1 MATKATKNN
10 NNNININININNGN
24 GQTDKLSVSK
34 MLLPALKSASKDA
47 TIQTSQQQQQQQR
60 RQQQFTPLSV
70 SDAASNAS
78 FSSASVAGSIQD
90 DMPQPPTQ
98 PHSQQQQQQLQQQ
111 QQQQQS
117 LQHLDQCGLTQ
128 AGLEEYN
135 IRASSYYDQTTFHHQ
150 KQHSYAQSEGYHSY
164 VSSSDSTSAT
174 PFLDKLRQESD
185 LLSRQSHH
193 WSENDLSSV
202 CSNSVAPSPIPLL
215 ARQCSSR
222 SSSGGNISGGGGNNS
237 LGQHHHSNANSNN
250 NHSPNSNNINHNS
263 NNNNNSSESTSSTET
278 LKWLGSMS
286 DISEASHATGY
297 SAIAESVSSSQL
309 IVHSSRV
316 LTPKRHQSESVLYL
330 HDNEVTPTSTQSQQ
344 QQQPP
349 QLAGTAGT
357 SSGSSTS
364 INSVKQSPPISED
377 VVQPLRVQHR
387 HSPSYPPVH
396 QSMALHRFQQQHQ
409 HQPANYKLTAQSSL
423 PELESP
429 PPPSSSA
436 MHESRSLLGQSH
448 STGDLQQHQQ
458 SKQLQRPAQKHKS
471 SISVTI
477 SSSEAVVTIAPQ
489 PPPSKPQL
497 SKLELLSC
505 SAPNVASS
513 GVEQSPPLPSDSYRS
528 NHRLFPVSTYTEPV
542 HSNTSQYVQHPKPQY
557 CANLHKSAKLPVI
570 TPAGSA
576 VQPAWHSVA
585 ERINDFERSQMVE
598 GPKFAYLEPSKTHR
612 LSNPALKA
620 FQKNAVQS
628 YVERQQQQAH
638 KEEQQLLRPQ
648 THSSYQALP
657 VERKSLP
664 NNMTPMMIG
673 IPSSVGSGSSGSIS
687 PTPPPPPP
695 RSRSLLPNLLRR
707 SSSASDYA
715 EFREQHSSK
724 PPSIR
729 NIGSAEK
736 MSFNDCGM
744 PPPPPPP
751 RGRGSMPARRTSSA
765 TEYAPTREKLLLQQA
780 AALAHQQHHPQQHRH
795 AGAHL
800 HGHAHAHGHAHGYA
814 ERPPERPPKHPHLR
828 VPSPELPPPPLGGE
842 LDTSYT
848 FDEPLPPP
856 PPPELLQPRP
866 PPSPNRRNSFAG
878 ASTRRS
884 AAYAVAATPTPTS
897 LAPKVPPQ
905 VPKKPTSLRQQHQ
918 QQQQQLPHKPQLS
931 NGAVKPTNLPTSRK
945 RPHNT
950 PPILESVATAT
961 AIPSSATS
969 NVTATA
975 SATSSA
981 APPPLLPRA
990 RPTHADSVI
999 ASNLESNQQKRSNS
1013 KASYLPRQSLEKLN
1027 NTDPDHGI
1035 YKLTLTSNE
1044 DLVAPSKPIYGVG
1057 AGKLK
1062 LPNNLPD
1069 VLPLGVKLQQQPA
1082 KPQPS
1087 SPGDGVSLR
1096 YGSNNNLATKSPT
1109 NATPNAVGNAGNNTA
1124 YAMIYGQQ
1132 PQQQQQQLPPQSRY
1146 SSPALGHAYSRSPA
1160 PQFTRSQ
1167 SYEVKQQQ
1175 SDPTQFMSQSHVDLK
1190 QAVHDLETTLEEVLP
1205 PPTPTPPRLSP
1216 ATSDCSLSNSSLEC
1230 SPLNAN
1236 HTHNHNN
1243 NPEAHI
1249 FRAELISTTT
1259 SATLP
1264 KPPPVNRQESLR
1276 ENIEKITQLQSQL
1289 MSAHLCD
1296 SGLLSNYAKQLS
1308 PSIEPQNTELPQLP
1322 AASPTPSSQVQTELT
1337 PPLEPTESAP
1347 ASPLAAE
1354 SLQLL
1359 QRSELVL
1366 MVNPVPSTA
1375 DMACQTEELLD
1386 SELVATREEQQTR
1399 TTLQPRQRQAIELEY
1414 EQMALELLK
1423 QLAPHDKLLIEIL
1436 TPKSYKPT
1444 TQYVSNLY
1452 NPDVP
1457 LRPAKRDV
1465 GTSTLM
1471 RMKASATAGATT
1483 ELQLVSVELQ
1493 LTDDTGA
1500 GDDEECTNLI
1510 KQKLNELIKQLNQKI
1525 GALKREQQTIGEECA
1540 TNDKLGLDL
1549 LANLTEKVRPS
1560 EASKFRTYIDD
1571 VGQITRL
1578 LLSLSERLAQ
1588 TECSLEA
1595 RSLISSQQ
1603 EKSTLEAKRERLYE
1617 QLEEAQR
1624 LKADIDRRGSSIAKL
1639 FGKHLS
1645 ADMCADYDYF
1655 INMKAKLIAD
1665 ARDLADRIKGSEEQ
1679 LSSLSDA
1686 LVQSDC

>member
-1 MATKATKNN
+1 
-10 NNNININININNGN
+10 
-24 GQTDKLSVSK
+24 S
-34 MLLPALKSASKDA
+34 
-47 TIQTSQQQQQQQR
+47 
-60 RQQQFTPLSV
+60 
-70 SDAASNAS
+70 
-78 FSSASVAGSIQD
+78 
-90 DMPQPPTQ
+90 
-98 PHSQQQQQQLQQQ
+98 QQ

-150 KQHSYAQSEGYHSY
+150 KQASYAQSEGYHSY

-222 SSSGGNISGGGGNNS
+222 SSSGGNISHNGNSNNNNN
-237 LGQHHHSNANSNN
+237 SNANSLAQ
-250 NHSPNSNNINHNS
+250 HSSNSNSNSNNINSSSSNN

-297 SAIAESVSSSQL
+297 SAISESVSSSQL

-330 HDNEVTPTSTQSQQ
+330 HDNDNNSS
-344 QQQPP
+344 
-349 QLAGTAGT
+349 AGSAASAG
-357 SSGSSTS
+357 SGSAGALNTS
-364 INSVKQSPPISED
+364 PISED
-377 VVQPLRVQHR
+377 ALPALRVQHR

-396 QSMALHRFQQQHQ
+396 SSMALQRFQQQQ
-409 HQPANYKLTAQSSL
+409 QQQQQLLGAQSSL
-423 PELESP
+423 SELETP
-429 PPPSSSA
+429 PTRA
-436 MHESRSLLGQSH
+436 SLRGQSQ
-448 STGDLQQHQQ
+448 STGDLQQQ
-458 SKQLQRPAQKHKS
+458 QLQRPAQKHKS

-489 PPPSKPQL
+489 PPPSKPLL
-497 SKLELLSC
+497 SKLELHSC
-505 SAPNVASS
+505 SAPNVASGAGS
-513 GVEQSPPLPSDSYRS
+513 DSPEQQQLQAASPHSYRS

-542 HSNTSQYVQHPKPQY
+542 HSNTSQFVQHPKPQY
-557 CANLHKSAKLPVI
+557 SANLHKAGKLPVI
-570 TPAGSA
+570 TPAGAA

-585 ERINDFERSQMVE
+585 ERINDFERSQVLPT
-598 GPKFAYLEPSKTHR
+598 PKFAYLEPSKTHR

-620 FQKNAVQS
+620 LQKNAVQS
-628 YVERQQQQAH
+628 YVERQQQQAQ
-638 KEEQQLLRPQ
+638 KEEQQQQQQLLRPGHGS
-648 THSSYQALP
+648 TYQP
-657 VERKSLP
+657 ERKSLP
-664 NNMTPMMIG
+664 NNLSPVST
-673 IPSSVGSGSSGSIS
+673 GSGSGCSS

-715 EFREQHSSK
+715 EFREQHQQQQQQQQQQLQLQQQQLPLSQ
-724 PPSIR
+724 PSIR
-729 NIGSAEK
+729 NISSAEK
-736 MSFNDCGM
+736 LSFNDCGM

-751 RGRGSMPARRTSSA
+751 RGRLALPARRTSSA
-765 TEYAPTREKLLLQQA
+765 TEYAPMREKLLLQQA
-780 AALAHQQHHPQQHRH
+780 AALAHQQHHPQQHRAH
-795 AGAHL
+795 AHSHAQAYGHAHT
-800 HGHAHAHGHAHGYA
+800 HAHAHAHAHAHGHAHAAHGHG

-828 VPSPELPPPPLGGE
+828 VPSPELPPPPE

-856 PPPELLQPRP
+856 PPPEVLQPAT
-866 PPSPNRRNSFAG
+866 NRRNSFAG
-878 ASTRRS
+878 ASTRR
-884 AAYAVAATPTPTS
+884 TS
-897 LAPKVPPQ
+897 PKVPPQ
-905 VPKKPTSLRQQHQ
+905 VPKKPNSLRQQ
-918 QQQQQLPHKPQLS
+918 PHALA
-931 NGAVKPTNLPTSRK
+931 NGAAAKPTNLPTNSRK

-950 PPILESVATAT
+950 PPILESGAPTA
-961 AIPSSATS
+961 AA
-969 NVTATA
+969 AAAAA
-975 SATSSA
+975 SASASVGAAAA

-990 RPTHADSVI
+990 RPTHVDSVI
-999 ASNLESNQQKRSNS
+999 ASNLNVESNQQKRSNS

-1044 DLVAPSKPIYGVG
+1044 DLVAHSKPSYGV
-1057 AGKLK
+1057 AAATACKLK

-1082 KPQPS
+1082 KLPPT
-1087 SPGDGVSLR
+1087 SPGDVVALR
-1096 YGSNNNLATKSPT
+1096 YGSNNNLANKSPT
-1109 NATPNAVGNAGNNTA
+1109 NATPTALGNGSA
-1124 YAMIYGQQ
+1124 YAMIYGQAESGQ
-1132 PQQQQQQLPPQSRY
+1132 QQHQQQQRY
-1146 SSPALGHAYSRSPA
+1146 STPALGHAYGKSRSPA
-1160 PQFTRSQ
+1160 PQYTRSQ
-1167 SYEVKQQQ
+1167 SYDVKQQPLPA
-1175 SDPTQFMSQSHVDLK
+1175 STEPAQFMSQSHVDLK
-1190 QAVHDLETTLEEVLP
+1190 QVVHDLETTLEEVLVP
-1205 PPTPTPPRLSP
+1205 ATPPRLSP
-1216 ATSDCSLSNSSLEC
+1216 ATSDLSLSSSSLEC
-1230 SPLNAN
+1230 SPVNRHSPQPQPQPQPQPKTNAHA
-1236 HTHNHNN
+1236 HT
-1243 NPEAHI
+1243 EAHI
-1249 FRAELISTTT
+1249 FRAELISTT
-1259 SATLP
+1259 ATLP
-1264 KPPPVNRQESLR
+1264 KSTPPQAVNRQESLR

-1296 SGLLSNYAKQLS
+1296 TGLLGIK
-1308 PSIEPQNTELPQLP
+1308 PQLP
-1322 AASPTPSSQVQTELT
+1322 SPAELSSSSSSTMELAAVPPPPLPPSS
-1337 PPLEPTESAP
+1337 PPPAPAAESAP
-1347 ASPLAAE
+1347 TSPTANSATD
-1354 SLQLL
+1354 SLKLL

-1366 MVNPVPSTA
+1366 MVNAAPAAPSTA
-1375 DMACQTEELLD
+1375 DMACQTEALLD
-1386 SELVATREEQQTR
+1386 TELEATREEQQTR

-1414 EQMALELLK
+1414 EQLALELLK
-1423 QLAPHDKLLIEIL
+1423 QLAPSDKLVEIL

-1452 NPDVP
+1452 NPNVP

-1471 RMKASATAGATT
+1471 RMKAAQETT
-1483 ELQLVSVELQ
+1483 ITTTTTGVGTSSCLQVVSVELQ
-1493 LTDDTGA
+1493 LSDDSSES
-1500 GDDEECTNLI
+1500 DSTNYI
-1510 KQKLNELIKQLNQKI
+1510 KEKLLELIKQLEQKI
-1525 GALKREQQTIGEECA
+1525 DALKREQQTIGDECGS
-1540 TNDKLGLDL
+1540 NDKLGLEL
-1549 LANLTEKVRPS
+1549 LAKLTEKVRPS

-1571 VGQITRL
+1571 VGHITSL

-1588 TECSLEA
+1588 TEASLES
-1595 RSLISSQQ
+1595 RPPSSQQ
-1603 EKSTLEAKRERLYE
+1603 EKVSARVLLYSLSLSHTHSLALSLSVSQSTLESKRERLYE

-1665 ARDLADRIKGSEEQ
+1665 ARDLADRVKGSEEQ
-1679 LSSLSDA
+1679 LCALSDA

>member
-1 MATKATKNN
+1 
-10 NNNININININNGN
+10 
-24 GQTDKLSVSK
+24 
-34 MLLPALKSASKDA
+34 
-47 TIQTSQQQQQQQR
+47 QQQQQ
-60 RQQQFTPLSV
+60 P
-70 SDAASNAS
+70 
-78 FSSASVAGSIQD
+78 
-90 DMPQPPTQ
+90 
-98 PHSQQQQQQLQQQ
+98 
-111 QQQQQS
+111 

-150 KQHSYAQSEGYHSY
+150 KQASYAQSEGYHSY

-215 ARQCSSR
+215 GRQCSSR
-222 SSSGGNISGGGGNNS
+222 SSSGGNISNSNSNSTSNS
-237 LGQHHHSNANSNN
+237 LAQHHHSSANS
-250 NHSPNSNNINHNS
+250 NHSPNSNSNNINHNNNSNS

-330 HDNEVTPTSTQSQQ
+330 HDNEVTSPPSQPPSQPAQQ
-344 QQQPP
+344 QLQP
-349 QLAGTAGT
+349 A

-364 INSVKQSPPISED
+364 INSVKHSPPISED

-396 QSMALHRFQQQHQ
+396 QSMALHRFQQ

-429 PPPSSSA
+429 PAS
-436 MHESRSLLGQSH
+436 HDTRSLLGQSH
-448 STGDLQQHQQ
+448 STGDLQHHQQ
-458 SKQLQRPAQKHKS
+458 QQQLHRPAQKHKS

-513 GVEQSPPLPSDSYRS
+513 TEQSPPLSDSYRS

-557 CANLHKSAKLPVI
+557 SANLHKSAKLPVI

-585 ERINDFERSQMVE
+585 ERINDFERSQLVE
-598 GPKFAYLEPSKTHR
+598 APKFAYLEPSKTHR

-620 FQKNAVQS
+620 LQKNAVQS

-648 THSSYQALP
+648 SQHSYQALQQ
-657 VERKSLP
+657 VQERKSLP

-673 IPSSVGSGSSGSIS
+673 IPSTGSGSSGSIS

-707 SSSASDYA
+707 SSSASNYA
-715 EFREQHSSK
+715 EFRDQQQQQLQHSK

-751 RGRGSMPARRTSSA
+751 RGRIGTPTRRTSSA
-765 TEYAPTREKLLLQQA
+765 TEYAPTRDKLLLQQA
-780 AALAHQQHHPQQHRH
+780 AALAHQQHHPQQHR
-795 AGAHL
+795 L
-800 HGHAHAHGHAHGYA
+800 HGHAHMHAHAHAHGYA

-828 VPSPELPPPPLGGE
+828 VPSPELPPPPLGE

-856 PPPELLQPRP
+856 PPPEVLQPRP

-884 AAYAVAATPTPTS
+884 AYAVAATPTS
-897 LAPKVPPQ
+897 MLAPKVPPQ
-905 VPKKPTSLRQQHQ
+905 VPKKPTSLRQV
-918 QQQQQLPHKPQLS
+918 S
-931 NGAVKPTNLPTSRK
+931 CRNFAFSDST
-945 RPHNT
+945 
-950 PPILESVATAT
+950 
-961 AIPSSATS
+961 SATS
-969 NVTATA
+969 ATSSTVAATA
-975 SATSSA
+975 SAATSSA
-981 APPPLLPRA
+981 APPPLMPRA

-1044 DLVAPSKPIYGVG
+1044 DLVAPSKPSYGVG

-1087 SPGDGVSLR
+1087 SPQGDVVSLR

-1109 NATPNAVGNAGNNTA
+1109 NATPTTVGSGNNNTA

-1132 PQQQQQQLPPQSRY
+1132 QPQQQSRY
-1146 SSPALGHAYSRSPA
+1146 SSPALGHAYIKSRSPA
-1160 PQFTRSQ
+1160 PPQYTRSQ
-1167 SYEVKQQQ
+1167 SYDVKPQQMQSDGTQQQ
-1175 SDPTQFMSQSHVDLK
+1175 QHQFMSQSHCDLK

-1216 ATSDCSLSNSSLEC
+1216 ATSDCSLSNSSLES
-1230 SPLNAN
+1230 SPIN
-1236 HTHNHNN
+1236 HNHNP

-1259 SATLP
+1259 TATLP

-1296 SGLLSNYAKQLS
+1296 TGLLSNYAKQLS
-1308 PSIEPQNTELPQLP
+1308 PSAEPSTEPQLP
-1322 AASPTPSSQVQTELT
+1322 SSPTPSQE
-1337 PPLEPTESAP
+1337 LEPMASPP
-1347 ASPLAAE
+1347 ASPLAAHAD

-1366 MVNPVPSTA
+1366 MVNPAPSTA
-1375 DMACQTEELLD
+1375 DMACQTEEMVD

-1423 QLAPHDKLLIEIL
+1423 QLAPNDKLLIEIL

-1471 RMKASATAGATT
+1471 RMKASSTAASTGTAA

-1500 GDDEECTNLI
+1500 SDGEEGTNLI
-1510 KQKLNELIKQLNQKI
+1510 KQKLDELIKQLNQKI
-1525 GALKREQQTIGEECA
+1525 SALKREQQTIGEECA

-1571 VGQITRL
+1571 VGHISSL

-1588 TECSLEA
+1588 TECSLEM
-1595 RSLISSQQ
+1595 RSPTSSQQ

>member
-1 MATKATKNN
+1 MQSPPT
-10 NNNININININNGN
+10 
-24 GQTDKLSVSK
+24 
-34 MLLPALKSASKDA
+34 
-47 TIQTSQQQQQQQR
+47 QQQQQQQ
-60 RQQQFTPLSV
+60 
-70 SDAASNAS
+70 
-78 FSSASVAGSIQD
+78 
-90 DMPQPPTQ
+90 
-98 PHSQQQQQQLQQQ
+98 QLLP

-150 KQHSYAQSEGYHSY
+150 KQGSYAQSEGYHSY

-174 PFLDKLRQESD
+174 PFLDKLRQESE

-215 ARQCSSR
+215 ARQCSS
-222 SSSGGNISGGGGNNS
+222 GNISNANGS
-237 LGQHHHSNANSNN
+237 AHQHTHAQHHSSASNHSPSNN
-250 NHSPNSNNINHNS
+250 NN

-286 DISEASHATGY
+286 DISEASHVTGY

-330 HDNEVTPTSTQSQQ
+330 HDNEVTSPLPPPP
-344 QQQPP
+344 QPP
-349 QLAGTAGT
+349 TKP
-357 SSGSSTS
+357 GSSS
-364 INSVKQSPPISED
+364 AVNNVKQSSPISED
-377 VVQPLRVQHR
+377 VVQPLRFQHR

-396 QSMALHRFQQQHQ
+396 TSMALHRFQQQ
-409 HQPANYKLTAQSSL
+409 QPQSYKLTAQSSL

-429 PPPSSSA
+429 PA
-436 MHESRSLLGQSH
+436 HEARSLLGQSQ
-448 STGDLQQHQQ
+448 STGDLQQPA
-458 SKQLQRPAQKHKS
+458 QLLRPAQQHKS

-497 SKLELLSC
+497 NKLELHSC

-513 GVEQSPPLPSDSYRS
+513 SSGGSAEQSPPAFINDSYRS
-528 NHRLFPVSTYTEPV
+528 NHRLFPVSTYTEPL
-542 HSNTSQYVQHPKPQY
+542 HSNTSQYVQHPKPQFS
-557 CANLHKSAKLPVI
+557 ANLHKSAKLPVI
-570 TPAGSA
+570 TPAGAA

-585 ERINDFERSQMVE
+585 ERINDFERSQLVDS
-598 GPKFAYLEPSKTHR
+598 PKFSYLEPSKTHR

-620 FQKNAVQS
+620 LQKNAVQS

-638 KEEQQLLRPQ
+638 KEEQQLLRSQ
-648 THSSYQALP
+648 SHSHSYQALH

-664 NNMTPMMIG
+664 NNLSPMLSGM
-673 IPSSVGSGSSGSIS
+673 SNSGSGSASGSNSGSGSGCSS

-715 EFREQHSSK
+715 DFREQHQQHHHHHQQQQLQSK

-729 NIGSAEK
+729 NISSAEK
-736 MSFNDCGM
+736 LSFNDCGM

-751 RGRGSMPARRTSSA
+751 RGRVAMPARRTSSA
-765 TEYAPTREKLLLQQA
+765 TEYAPMREKLLLQQA
-780 AALAHQQHHPQQHRH
+780 AALAHQQHHPQQHRSVH
-795 AGAHL
+795 IYQTAVQAP
-800 HGHAHAHGHAHGYA
+800 
-814 ERPPERPPKHPHLR
+814 ERPPERPPKHPQLR
-828 VPSPELPPPPLGGE
+828 VPSPELPPPPLGAE
-842 LDTSYT
+842 LDNSYT

-856 PPPELLQPRP
+856 PPPEVLQPRP

-884 AAYAVAATPTPTS
+884 AYTQPT

-905 VPKKPTSLRQQHQ
+905 VPKKPTSLRQQ
-918 QQQQQLPHKPQLS
+918 LPHKPQQQQALS
-931 NGAVKPTNLPTSRK
+931 NGGNVKPTNLPTSRK
-945 RPHNT
+945 RPHNP
-950 PPILESVATAT
+950 PPILESVVSTA
-961 AIPSSATS
+961 
-969 NVTATA
+969 
-975 SATSSA
+975 SA

-990 RPTHADSVI
+990 RPTLADSVI

-1044 DLVAPSKPIYGVG
+1044 DLVAHNKPSYAVG

-1069 VLPLGVKLQQQPA
+1069 VLPLGVKLQQQPV
-1082 KPQPS
+1082 KPPPPPS
-1087 SPGDGVSLR
+1087 SPGDVVALR

-1109 NATPNAVGNAGNNTA
+1109 NATPTAAGVGNNTA
-1124 YAMIYGQQ
+1124 YAMIYGQSPQQPQ
-1132 PQQQQQQLPPQSRY
+1132 PQQQQQQQQQQRY
-1146 SSPALGHAYSRSPA
+1146 SSPALGHAYSKSRSPA

-1167 SYEVKQQQ
+1167 SYDVKQQQ
-1175 SDPTQFMSQSHVDLK
+1175 PAHDPTQFVSQSHVDLK
-1190 QAVHDLETTLEEVLP
+1190 QAVHDLETTLEEVSLP
-1205 PPTPTPPRLSP
+1205 DTPPLLSP
-1216 ATSDCSLSNSSLEC
+1216 ANSDCSLSNSSLEC
-1230 SPLNAN
+1230 SPENVKNNLNG
-1236 HTHNHNN
+1236 

-1259 SATLP
+1259 TATLP
-1264 KPPPVNRQESLR
+1264 KQPPPPLPPVNRQESLR

-1296 SGLLSNYAKQLS
+1296 SAGLLGSYAKPLS
-1308 PSIEPQNTELPQLP
+1308 PSSTEPPPTTEPPPSPPPNQEQL
-1322 AASPTPSSQVQTELT
+1322 AEL
-1337 PPLEPTESAP
+1337 ETESKP
-1347 ASPLAAE
+1347 GSPMVANTD
-1354 SLQLL
+1354 SLKLM

-1366 MVNPVPSTA
+1366 IVNPTPNTA
-1375 DMACQTEELLD
+1375 DMACQTEDLLD
-1386 SELVATREEQQTR
+1386 NELVATREEQQTR

-1414 EQMALELLK
+1414 ENLALELIK
-1423 QLAPHDKLLIEIL
+1423 QLAPNDKLIEIL

-1444 TQYVSNLY
+1444 TQYVNNLY
-1452 NPDVP
+1452 NPNVQ

-1465 GTSTLM
+1465 GTTTLM
-1471 RMKASATAGATT
+1471 RMKGASGTTTLLATA
-1483 ELQLVSVELQ
+1483 ELQVVSVELQ
-1493 LTDDTGA
+1493 LADDTGDA
-1500 GDDEECTNLI
+1500 DSTNLI
-1510 KQKLNELIKQLNQKI
+1510 KQKLDELIKQLNQKI
-1525 GALKREQQTIGEECA
+1525 GALKREQQTIVDECA
-1540 TNDKLGLDL
+1540 INDQLGLDL
-1549 LANLTEKVRPS
+1549 LAKLTEKVRPS

-1571 VGQITRL
+1571 VGNITSL

-1588 TECSLEA
+1588 TECSLEV
-1595 RSLISSQQ
+1595 RVPSSQQ
-1603 EKSTLEAKRERLYE
+1603 EKSTLEAKRARLYE

-1624 LKADIDRRGSSIAKL
+1624 LKADFDRRGSSIAKL

-1645 ADMCADYDYF
+1645 ADLCADYDYF

-1665 ARDLADRIKGSEEQ
+1665 ARDLSDRIKASEEQ
-1679 LSSLSDA
+1679 LGALSDA

>member
-1 MATKATKNN
+1 H
-10 NNNININININNGN
+10 
-24 GQTDKLSVSK
+24 Q
-34 MLLPALKSASKDA
+34 
-47 TIQTSQQQQQQQR
+47 QHQQQQQQQ
-60 RQQQFTPLSV
+60 
-70 SDAASNAS
+70 
-78 FSSASVAGSIQD
+78 
-90 DMPQPPTQ
+90 
-98 PHSQQQQQQLQQQ
+98 
-111 QQQQQS
+111 
-117 LQHLDQCGLTQ
+117 QHLDQCGLTQ

-150 KQHSYAQSEGYHSY
+150 KQASYAQSEGYHSY

-222 SSSGGNISGGGGNNS
+222 SSSGGNISNS
-237 LGQHHHSNANSNN
+237 LAQQHHANASN
-250 NHSPNSNNINHNS
+250 NHSPNGNSNSLNHNS
-263 NNNNNSSESTSSTET
+263 NSSNNNNSSESTSSTET

-330 HDNEVTPTSTQSQQ
+330 HDNEVTSSQQ
-344 QQQPP
+344 QQQQQQQSQ
-349 QLAGTAGT
+349 QLQAASQAAT
-357 SSGSSTS
+357 SGSSSS

-396 QSMALHRFQQQHQ
+396 QSMALHRFQQ

-429 PPPSSSA
+429 
-436 MHESRSLLGQSH
+436 HESRSPLGQSH
-448 STGDLQQHQQ
+448 STGDLQQQQ
-458 SKQLQRPAQKHKS
+458 QQQQLHRPAQKHKS

-497 SKLELLSC
+497 SKLELHSC
-505 SAPNVASS
+505 SAPNVAAASA
-513 GVEQSPPLPSDSYRS
+513 EQSPPLLQAVGDSYRS

-557 CANLHKSAKLPVI
+557 SANLHKSAKLPVI
-570 TPAGSA
+570 TPAGAA

-585 ERINDFERSQMVE
+585 ERINDFERSQLAE
-598 GPKFAYLEPSKTHR
+598 APKFAYLEPSKTHR

-620 FQKNAVQS
+620 LQKNAVQS
-628 YVERQQQQAH
+628 YVERQQQQQQQQH

-648 THSSYQALP
+648 SHGALTYQPLH

-664 NNMTPMMIG
+664 NNLTPMLIG
-673 IPSSVGSGSSGSIS
+673 IPSAVAASSGSIS

-715 EFREQHSSK
+715 EFRDQQQPHK
-724 PPSIR
+724 APSIR

-765 TEYAPTREKLLLQQA
+765 TEYAPTRDKLLLQQA

-795 AGAHL
+795 HL
-800 HGHAHAHGHAHGYA
+800 GHAHTHGYA

-856 PPPELLQPRP
+856 PPPEVLQPRP

-884 AAYAVAATPTPTS
+884 AYAVAGTPTPSPTTTTTI
-897 LAPKVPPQ
+897 ATKVPPQ
-905 VPKKPTSLRQQHQ
+905 VPKKPTSLRQ
-918 QQQQQLPHKPQLS
+918 PQLS
-931 NGAVKPTNLPTSRK
+931 NGAAKPTNLPTISRK

-950 PPILESVATAT
+950 PPILESVAPA
-961 AIPSSATS
+961 ATS
-969 NVTATA
+969 TVAATA
-975 SATSSA
+975 SG
-981 APPPLLPRA
+981 APPPLMPRA

-1044 DLVAPSKPIYGVG
+1044 DLVAPSKPSYGVG

-1087 SPGDGVSLR
+1087 SPGDVVSLR

-1109 NATPNAVGNAGNNTA
+1109 NATPTAVGSGNNTA

-1132 PQQQQQQLPPQSRY
+1132 QQQQPPQQARY
-1146 SSPALGHAYSRSPA
+1146 SSPALGHAYSKSRSPA

-1167 SYEVKQQQ
+1167 SYDVKPQQMH

-1190 QAVHDLETTLEEVLP
+1190 QAVHDLETPLEEVLP

-1230 SPLNAN
+1230 SPVNATTN
-1236 HTHNHNN
+1236 HNHNHN
-1243 NPEAHI
+1243 HNHTEAHI

-1259 SATLP
+1259 TATLP

-1296 SGLLSNYAKQLS
+1296 TGLLSNYAKQLS
-1308 PSIEPQNTELPQLP
+1308 PSSESHTELPQLP
-1322 AASPTPSSQVQTELT
+1322 QLPQLPASPAPSQELA
-1337 PPLEPTESAP
+1337 PQEALIESAP
-1347 ASPLAAE
+1347 ASPLAANGAD

-1366 MVNPVPSTA
+1366 MVNPAPSTA

-1423 QLAPHDKLLIEIL
+1423 QLAPNEKLLIEIL

-1471 RMKASATAGATT
+1471 RMKAASAGGSTATA

-1493 LTDDTGA
+1493 LTDDLDA
-1500 GDDEECTNLI
+1500 GIGDGEEGTNLI
-1510 KQKLNELIKQLNQKI
+1510 KQKLDELIKQLNQKI

-1571 VGQITRL
+1571 VGHITSL

-1595 RSLISSQQ
+1595 RSPISSQQ
-1603 EKSTLEAKRERLYE
+1603 EKVSRSRESSRKAPLNGQTSLFTQSTLEAKRERLYE